1 MKSTLTRLN
10 WGKKIKITDCCT
22 EKANKYS
29 KSSNGEVS
37 TATGNVASR
46 TKGTLCQDKLSEVP
60 HWLSTSHTFLAS
72 WTLQKHLWN
81 IWGRNE
87 KRYFGAS
94 GLCSFLAVIICNH
107 NYTHQNTALP
117 VLEQGAYKVLTY
129 YKLTTNSWKT
139 FHWPASPRVNA
150 QTQWTQVTITASPT
164 DGGCHYHKARA
175 KWALAWCKR
184 LHR

>member
-1 MKSTLTRLN
+1 MKSTLTSLN

-29 KSSNGEVS
+29 KCSNGEVS

-72 WTLQKHLWN
+72 WTLQKHSETSGVGMRRDTLEHQGYALFLLLSFVTTIIHTN
-81 IWGRNE
+81 ILHC
-87 KRYFGAS
+87 
-94 GLCSFLAVIICNH
+94 LCWSREHTKFW
-107 NYTHQNTALP
+107 
-117 VLEQGAYKVLTY
+117 
-129 YKLTTNSWKT
+129 LTTNLLQTTGKPFT
-139 FHWPASPRVNA
+139 DQPAL
-150 QTQWTQVTITASPT
+150 
-164 DGGCHYHKARA
+164 GGCHYHKARA
-175 KWALAWCKR
+175 KWALAWCKW

>member
-1 MKSTLTRLN
+1 MKSTLTSLN

-29 KSSNGEVS
+29 KCSNGEVS

-72 WTLQKHLWN
+72 WTLQKHS
-81 IWGRNE
+81 E
-87 KRYFGAS
+87 TS
-94 GLCSFLAVIICNH
+94 GVGMRRDTLEH
-107 NYTHQNTALP
+107 QGYTHQHTALP

-129 YKLTTNSWKT
+129 YKLTTNNWKT
-139 FHWPASPRVNA
+139 FHWPASPRWLPLP
-150 QTQWTQVTITASPT
+150 QSK
-164 DGGCHYHKARA
+164 GKMGFS
-175 KWALAWCKR
+175 LM
-184 LHR
+184 